1 MNHVNGYFYSETSVQ
16 CQKTLP
22 SPCSFSESYPTARK
36 HNHNSGAAA
45 QQSPPLWVSR
55 VEHFLW
61 CYRNSQRPSSTD
73 KSQGNSKRLIRS
85 IIIENRWDDPK
96 QKGERPLV
104 HIYCQRQSSVGREV
118 LTLPSTHRSK
128 SPLPASQGAGKPCS
142 HPPSCACLGC
152 KPHEAARFL

>member
-1 MNHVNGYFYSETSVQ
+1 MNHVNGYFYSEISVQ

-45 QQSPPLWVSR
+45 QQSR
-55 VEHFLW
+55 VEHLLW
-61 CYRNSQRPSSTD
+61 CYHNSQRPSSTD
-73 KSQGNSKRLIRS
+73 KSQGNSKCVIRS
-85 IIIENRWDDPK
+85 SIIENRRDDPE

-104 HIYCQRQSSVGREV
+104 HIYCRRQSSVGREV
-118 LTLPSTHRSK
+118 LTLPSTHCSR

-142 HPPSCACLGC
+142 HPPRRACLGC
-152 KPHEAARFL
+152 KPHDTARFL